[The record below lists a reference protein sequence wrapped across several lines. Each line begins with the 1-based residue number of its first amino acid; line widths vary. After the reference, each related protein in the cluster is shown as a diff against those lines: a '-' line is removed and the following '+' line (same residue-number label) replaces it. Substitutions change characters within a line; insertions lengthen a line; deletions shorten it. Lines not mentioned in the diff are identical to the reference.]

1 MLNVLWGQKENCTKL
16 MSFTFEPALGVL
28 FECAVT
34 GNVLGL
40 NNLISTFCL
49 QSAVSKQ
56 ITVLSGG
63 AESPSSSSSSSFSSC
78 FRDSNL
84 SWQGWLDPASQG
96 RIILFSLS
104 AGPSRPVSQLVSQSV
119 SLLQLSSLWLRDLTC
134 PRHQPGNISDPTFY
148 QRAESWEEQ

>member
-1 MLNVLWGQKENCTKL
+1 

-49 QSAVSKQ
+49 QSAVSQQ

-63 AESPSSSSSSSFSSC
+63 AESPSSSSPPPPPPPAPETAIS
-78 FRDSNL
+78 
-84 SWQGWLDPASQG
+84 LDKVGQTQPA
-96 RIILFSLS
+96 R
-104 AGPSRPVSQLVSQSV
+104 
-119 SLLQLSSLWLRDLTC
+119 
-134 PRHQPGNISDPTFY
+134 
-148 QRAESWEEQ
+148 EE